1 METSTSRK
9 AILWIAV
16 VFVFGLALGGVGGY
30 YVSHRIYA
38 APAPQTDEAKR
49 AHRVEQLTDELN
61 LTSAQQQR
69 LDQILASAQARYR
82 AIHEQ
87 YQPSIE
93 EVRQKARSEIR
104 AILTPEQKPK
114 FELFLNRLDEERRRS
129 GR

>member
-69 LDQILASAQARYR
+69 LGATGRFTSNTSLRLRKCGKRRGA
-82 AIHEQ
+82 
-87 YQPSIE
+87 
-93 EVRQKARSEIR
+93 KFARS
-104 AILTPEQKPK
+104 
-114 FELFLNRLDEERRRS
+114 
-129 GR
+129 

>member
-30 YVSHRIYA
+30 FVSHRIYA

-69 LDQILASAQARYR
+69 LDQILAGAQGAQRANTKTNTSSLEGKSQENARFAPR
-82 AIHEQ
+82 PLSSPTH
-87 YQPSIE
+87 
-93 EVRQKARSEIR
+93 
-104 AILTPEQKPK
+104 
-114 FELFLNRLDEERRRS
+114 
-129 GR
+129 